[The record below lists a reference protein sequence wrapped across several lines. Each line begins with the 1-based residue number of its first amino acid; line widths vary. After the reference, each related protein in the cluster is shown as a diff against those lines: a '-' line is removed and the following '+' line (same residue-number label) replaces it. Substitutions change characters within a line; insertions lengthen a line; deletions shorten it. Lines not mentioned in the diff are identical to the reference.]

1 MFTVALAPSSITF
14 KRLLRYTVYK
24 PEREPTCCS
33 HHQVDFSSSS
43 LCRLEKEKKL
53 LCGQTSIKLFSL
65 ALSPICR
72 LFRFHVISFFYLHL
86 LWVRWRTSFCGQV
99 KKKKVCH
106 SPTGASRSKRLRR
119 PCQAT
124 SFIRFFHFLVL
135 QIYSKRG
142 GENGG

>member
-1 MFTVALAPSSITF
+1 AHFYRIKKKRNKQIASSIQQLVITLSIYSNVYTLQGMFTVALAPSSITF

-86 LWVRWRTSFCGQV
+86 LW
-99 KKKKVCH
+99 
-106 SPTGASRSKRLRR
+106 
-119 PCQAT
+119 
-124 SFIRFFHFLVL
+124 
-135 QIYSKRG
+135 
-142 GENGG
+142 